1 MVATLVY
8 LQQYPIW
15 SIFIVLI
22 QQFCIVAAVGLIEPY
37 RNTVQNQLELLN
49 EAFIAITLYHLILFT
64 DFVVDKSVQDLI
76 GISLIVSLS
85 VNIGVDL
92 GVIIVQCA
100 LASIRKLKLEWLKTK
115 QRWSFEER
123 IEKRKQ

>member
-1 MVATLVY
+1 M
-8 LQQYPIW
+8 
-15 SIFIVLI
+15 
-22 QQFCIVAAVGLIEPY
+22 GLIEPY